1 MTETAIQKIASLEAP
16 TYSNTTKVFSLA
28 GVDGTLWD
36 LTKVALGARLN
47 LGLYGGAGMGKSQL
61 LADVQS
67 LVGNNAS
74 YVLGRNDLDI
84 KALFRQ
90 LNFHGLKEAMDKGG
104 SLTGRP
110 YHCYCCYLQ
119 ALSRGRRN

>member
-1 MTETAIQKIASLEAP
+1 MSQSIETAIQKIASLEAP

-28 GVDGTLWD
+28 GVEGTLWD

-74 YVLGRNDLDI
+74 YVLGRNDLI
-84 KALFRQ
+84 RSGKHSQRIAKLSCLKAFLF
-90 LNFHGLKEAMDKGG
+90 L
-104 SLTGRP
+104 P
-110 YHCYCCYLQ
+110 YLFYDC
-119 ALSRGRRN
+119 SV